1 MSAQARIAPTSS
13 GQRSRERST
22 HARRSFTP
30 WARARA
36 AGFRGRARGRLL
48 RRRRSRCRR
57 HLVSAEAR
65 RNLVGNLQRC
75 LLGHVHP
82 PVEAVRIEADG
93 IDQALTPERDVPD
106 HRQRAGQHH
115 QVRRGRGGCH
125 LHGLRRGTVDVG
137 SLQER
142 SARRRLERSQDRV
155 RTPVWAEFTTHDGG
169 PLLTGLRAGGG
180 PPVLLLHGGPGLGFG
195 YLRDLADELAEEN
208 DVAWY
213 QQRGLEPSAVEG
225 PYSVALDVADA
236 RRAVDPLGSIGD
248 GRWPEFDEEIFRR
261 TPETVRERAR
271 EIDEVSMAGEAS
283 EELA

>member
-48 RRRRSRCRR
+48 RRRR
-57 HLVSAEAR
+57 
-65 RNLVGNLQRC
+65 
-75 LLGHVHP
+75 
-82 PVEAVRIEADG
+82 
-93 IDQALTPERDVPD
+93 
-106 HRQRAGQHH
+106 
-115 QVRRGRGGCH
+115 GGCH
-125 LHGLRRGTVDVG
+125 LHGLRRGAVDVG
-137 SLQER
+137 ALQER

-169 PLLTGLRAGGG
+169 PLLAGLRAGGG

-195 YLRDLADELAEEN
+195 YLRDLADELAQEN
-208 DVAWY
+208 AVAWY

-225 PYSVALDVADA
+225 PYSVAADV
-236 RRAVDPLGSIGD
+236 G
-248 GRWPEFDEEIFRR
+248 
-261 TPETVRERAR
+261 
-271 EIDEVSMAGEAS
+271 
-283 EELA
+283 